1 MQRSARIK
9 TTLSMAAIA
18 SLTLTAMAVL
28 PAAADGGSD
37 GQLGTAQMHDGMREH
52 RPRMTQ
58 MHDRM
63 MGENPG
69 MVQMHE
75 LMMQGNP
82 GMAEMHERMMRGHA
96 QRDDR

>member
-1 MQRSARIK
+1 MKRSAPTK
-9 TTLSMAAIA
+9 TTLGLAAIA
-18 SLTLTAMAVL
+18 SLTLSAVAVL

-37 GQLGTAQMHDGMREH
+37 GQAGMA
-52 RPRMTQ
+52 Q

-63 MGENPG
+63 MGHSPRMDRMHDRMMEQNPG

-82 GMAEMHERMMRGHA
+82 GMAQMHGRMMSGHA
-96 QRDDR
+96 HTEGR